1 MKLAAAVSFASV
13 VFVVLALPFLNQPI
27 DSWEWLHRCAAER
40 IAASGVPSL
49 DYPLDGTAVAQASRS
64 ALLLI
69 HPPSSAYL
77 SALSLRLLGDD
88 EWQARVPGLLAV
100 VITAALLAALVWRRA
115 GCGPEASRIA
125 ILVTALYLLHPA
137 TLQGALYLSFSEGT
151 LLPLT
156 WVLFL
161 FVWLETLER
170 SLAVRIAL
178 LGPCFAVALWAKITT
193 SLALPVAA
201 ALVVLA
207 LRGPGVAVAMLV
219 GVAGLGGALFLVS
232 WSGYVAYLARLV
244 GTPAGALW
252 AEPFRY
258 VADEARVLSLAGL
271 ALNAL
276 RATLYLGPL
285 LLLGAAVAMV
295 RRTRAYARDRRA
307 SVEDIIT
314 LLVACVFV
322 VYLVLPGGTGG
333 FPKYHFVILPLLAW
347 LAAEAFGRARAGRR
361 LMPWPLVLAG
371 VAYYVVLVGDP
382 LKLLNHDLR
391 LAQLSGDTTRV
402 AARLALVAL
411 LYALFPI
418 ASAALLRQ
426 WRPALITATL
436 ASQLALVAVQ
446 ARGGYF
452 TKHLYGTPVADF
464 ARTVELVRA
473 STPGGSEIV
482 ALPEFGYGSRRR
494 IAQGLRRAD
503 WSDPGELEAA
513 IRRSRPSAVVYGVP
527 TQTVSQ
533 MRDLTRDPALRAT
546 LERSYVRREVGEF
559 TVWLRA
565 E

>member
-1 MKLAAAVSFASV
+1 VKLAAAVSFASV

-49 DYPLDGTAVAQASRS
+49 DYPLDGAAVAQASPP

-69 HPPSSAYL
+69 HPPSSAHL
-77 SALSLRLLGDD
+77 SAVSLRLLGDGA
-88 EWQARVPGLLAV
+88 WQTRVPGLLAV
-100 VITAALLAALVWRRA
+100 VVTAALLAALVWRRA
-115 GCGPEASRIA
+115 ERGPEASRLA
-125 ILVTALYLLHPA
+125 ILVTVLYLLHPA
-137 TLQGALYLSFSEGT
+137 TLQGALYLGFSEGT

-161 FVWLETLER
+161 FVWLETRER

-178 LGPCFAVALWAKITT
+178 LGPCFAAALWAKITT
-193 SLALPVAA
+193 SLALPVAV
-201 ALVVLA
+201 ALVAWA
-207 LRGPGVAVAMLV
+207 LRGPGMAVAMLV
-219 GVAGLGGALFLVS
+219 GVAGLGGALFLAS

-258 VADEARVLSLAGL
+258 VMGEAQVLSLAGM

-285 LLLGAAVAMV
+285 LLLGATVAIV

-307 SVEDIIT
+307 RGEDAIP
-314 LLVACVFV
+314 LLVACVFF

-333 FPKYHFVILPLLAW
+333 FPKYHLVILPLLAW
-347 LAAEAFGRARAGRR
+347 LAAEALGRAGAGRP
-361 LMPWPLVLAG
+361 LVPWPLMLAG

-402 AARLALVAL
+402 AARLALVAS

-436 ASQLALVAVQ
+436 ASQLALVVVQ

-473 STPGGSEIV
+473 STPRGAEIV
-482 ALPEFGYGSRRR
+482 ALPEFGYAARRR
-494 IAQGLRRAD
+494 LAQGVRRAV
-503 WSDPGELEAA
+503 WSDPGELEAV
-513 IRRSRPSAVVYGVP
+513 IRRSRSPAVVYGVS

-533 MRDLTRDPALRAT
+533 MRDLTRHPALQAT
-546 LERSYVRREVGEF
+546 LERSYVRHEVGEF
-559 TVWLRA
+559 TVWLRT

>member
-1 MKLAAAVSFASV
+1 VKLAAAVSVASV

-49 DYPLDGTAVAQASRS
+49 DYPLDGAAVAQASPP

-69 HPPSSAYL
+69 HPPSSANL
-77 SALSLRLLGDD
+77 SAVSLRLLGDGA
-88 EWQARVPGLLAV
+88 WQTRVPGLLAV
-100 VITAALLAALVWRRA
+100 VVTAALLAALVWRRA
-115 GCGPEASRIA
+115 ERGPEASRLA
-125 ILVTALYLLHPA
+125 ILVTVLYLFHPA
-137 TLQGALYLSFSEGT
+137 TLQGALYLGFSEGT

-178 LGPCFAVALWAKITT
+178 LGPCFAATLWAKITT
-193 SLALPVAA
+193 SLALPVAV
-201 ALVVLA
+201 ALVAWA
-207 LRGPGVAVAMLV
+207 LRGPGMAVAMLV
-219 GVAGLGGALFLVS
+219 GVAGLGGALFLAS

-258 VADEARVLSLAGL
+258 VMGEAQVLSLAGM

-285 LLLGAAVAMV
+285 LLLGATVAIV

-307 SVEDIIT
+307 RGEDVVP
-314 LLVACVFV
+314 LLAACVFF
-322 VYLVLPGGTGG
+322 VYLVLPGGIGS
-333 FPKYHFVILPLLAW
+333 FPKYHLVILPLLAW
-347 LAAEAFGRARAGRR
+347 LAAEALGRAGAGRP
-361 LMPWPLVLAG
+361 LVPWPLMLAG

-402 AARLALVAL
+402 AARLALVAS

-436 ASQLALVAVQ
+436 ASQLALVVVQ

-473 STPGGSEIV
+473 STPGGAEIV
-482 ALPEFGYGSRRR
+482 ALPEFGYAARRR
-494 IAQGLRRAD
+494 LAQGVRRAV
-503 WSDPGELEAA
+503 WSDPGELEAV
-513 IRRSRPSAVVYGVP
+513 IRRSRSPAVVYGVP

-533 MRDLTRDPALRAT
+533 MRGLTRHPALQAT
-546 LERSYVRREVGEF
+546 LERSYVRHEVGEF
-559 TVWLRA
+559 TVWLRT

>member
-1 MKLAAAVSFASV
+1 VKLAAAVSFASV

-49 DYPLDGTAVAQASRS
+49 DYPLDGAAVAQASPP

-69 HPPSSAYL
+69 HPPSSAHL
-77 SALSLRLLGDD
+77 SAVSLRLLGDGA
-88 EWQARVPGLLAV
+88 WQTRVPGLLAV
-100 VITAALLAALVWRRA
+100 VVTAALLAALVWRRA
-115 GCGPEASRIA
+115 ERGPEASRLA
-125 ILVTALYLLHPA
+125 ILVTVLYLLHPA
-137 TLQGALYLSFSEGT
+137 TLQGALYLGFSEGT

-161 FVWLETLER
+161 FVWLETRER

-178 LGPCFAVALWAKITT
+178 LGPCFAAALWAKITT
-193 SLALPVAA
+193 SLALPVAV
-201 ALVVLA
+201 ALVAWA
-207 LRGPGVAVAMLV
+207 LRGPGMAVAMLV
-219 GVAGLGGALFLVS
+219 GVAGLGGALFLAS

-244 GTPAGALW
+244 GTPAGTLW

-258 VADEARVLSLAGL
+258 VMGEAQVLSLAGM

-285 LLLGAAVAMV
+285 LLLGATVAIV

-307 SVEDIIT
+307 RGEDVIP
-314 LLVACVFV
+314 LLVACVFF

-333 FPKYHFVILPLLAW
+333 FPKYHLVILPLLAW
-347 LAAEAFGRARAGRR
+347 LAAEALGRAGAGRP
-361 LMPWPLVLAG
+361 LVPWPLMLAG

-402 AARLALVAL
+402 AARLALVAS

-436 ASQLALVAVQ
+436 ASQLALVVVQ

-473 STPGGSEIV
+473 STPRGAEIV
-482 ALPEFGYGSRRR
+482 ALPEFGYAARRR
-494 IAQGLRRAD
+494 LAQGVQRAV
-503 WSDPGELEAA
+503 WSDPGELEAV
-513 IRRSRPSAVVYGVP
+513 IRRSRSPAVVYGVS

-533 MRDLTRDPALRAT
+533 MRDLTRHPALQAT
-546 LERSYVRREVGEF
+546 LERSYVRHEVGEF
-559 TVWLRA
+559 TVWLRT